1 MLQYSDR
8 GPTHSL
14 GPRGSRD
21 RGNGYDRVTQSY
33 AGPPPSYT
41 RDVDGSERVS
51 GSYGSSGGGGR
62 GYGVSSQAGR
72 SMEESVEEDQHD
84 LDSFIDSGH

>member
-33 AGPPPSYT
+33 AGPPPSYA
-41 RDVDGSERVS
+41 RDVD
-51 GSYGSSGGGGR
+51 GSSGGGGR